1 MEGSV
6 GFERSIKPLF
16 REIDRESMLSSFD
29 LWDVEDVRAN
39 ATAILERLE
48 AGDMPCDGAW
58 APDQIELFSDWV
70 ATDMK
75 P

>member
-1 MEGSV
+1 MEGTV
-6 GFERSIKPLF
+6 GFERSIRPLF
-16 REIDRESMLSSFD
+16 REMDRESMLSSFD
-29 LWDVEDVRAN
+29 LWDVEEVRVN

-58 APDQIELFSDWV
+58 TRDQVELFSSWV

>member
-1 MEGSV
+1 MEDTV
-6 GFERSIKPLF
+6 GFERSIRPLF
-16 REIDRESMLSSFD
+16 RETDRESMLSSFD

-39 ATAILERLE
+39 ATAILERLQ

-58 APDQIELFSDWV
+58 TPDQVELFSSWV
-70 ATDMK
+70 ATDMR

>member
-1 MEGSV
+1 MEGTV
-6 GFERSIKPLF
+6 GFERSIRPLF
-16 REIDRESMLSSFD
+16 RETDRESMLSSFD

-39 ATAILERLE
+39 ATAILERLQ

-58 APDQIELFSDWV
+58 APDQVELFSSWV
-70 ATDMK
+70 ATDMR